1 MTSLEIPMIDTMML
15 TLNHHFVAIGD
26 DKPAMLVK
34 SPVSSTLFSHQFSYH
49 FIIARMFLFVC
60 LLVGW
65 LVGRSVGWLLLL
77 SFCLVVVGCC
87 FLNSTM
93 CSIPQPLQEG
103 LPKRERCL
111 AQRPARATRRG
122 RAKYGF

>member
-1 MTSLEIPMIDTMML
+1 MIDTMML

-60 LLVGW
+60 LFVGW
-65 LVGRSVGWLLLL
+65 LVGWSVGR
-77 SFCLVVVGCC
+77 LVVVVVVILSGCC
-87 FLNSTM
+87 WLLFLEFHNVLNS
-93 CSIPQPLQEG
+93 SAPP
-103 LPKRERCL
+103 
-111 AQRPARATRRG
+111 G
-122 RAKYGF
+122 RTP